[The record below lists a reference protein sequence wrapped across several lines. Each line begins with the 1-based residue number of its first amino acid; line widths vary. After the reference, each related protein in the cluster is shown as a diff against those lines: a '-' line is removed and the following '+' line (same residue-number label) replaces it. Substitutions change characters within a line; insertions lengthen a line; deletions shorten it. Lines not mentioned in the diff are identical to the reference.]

1 VDVERVGGGGFDCN
15 HYLVTASDEALI
27 VDAGTGFGL
36 ASTRDRVE
44 ELLGDRTLDRI
55 YLTHW
60 HHDHV
65 GGAPALA
72 EAFDAELV
80 MPEAEA
86 EAVREGRAD
95 LTLGEQYGAEQQAHP
110 VTGIEPETTI
120 AVGDV
125 ELAVL
130 HTPGHT
136 AGHTSLWHADSGT
149 LLAGDAVFSQGSFGR
164 VDLPTG
170 DGSQM
175 LSTLK
180 RLADLDVENLYPG
193 HVEPVEG
200 GGDRHVEMA
209 LSNARGRL

>member
-1 VDVERVGGGGFDCN
+1 MDVERVGGGGFDCY
-15 HYLVTASDEALI
+15 HYLVLSGDEAML
-27 VDAGTGFGL
+27 VDAGTGL
-36 ASTRDRVE
+36 ATEATLATVE
-44 ELLGDRTLDRI
+44 EHRGDRRLDRI

-72 EAFDAELV
+72 EALDAELV

-86 EAVREGRAD
+86 VAVREGRAD
-95 LTLGEQYGAEQQAHP
+95 LTLGANFGAEQPAHP
-110 VTGIEPETTI
+110 VTGVEPPTTLT
-120 AVGDV
+120 VGEAELDV
-125 ELAVL
+125 LA
-130 HTPGHT
+130 TPGHT
-136 AGHTSLWHADSGT
+136 AGHTSLWHEGSAT

-170 DGSQM
+170 DAEEM

-193 HVEPVEG
+193 HVGHVEKG
-200 GGDRHVEMA
+200 ADRHVEMA